1 MTIVQIPC
9 LRCRAGTPAE
19 EDAAAVACAACGAA
33 LPAPAARAWM
43 LLRGGS
49 QPFGPYAIA
58 EVARFLAE
66 GRLQLS
72 DEIWHDGATVRLAL
86 HRLPAATLP
95 RGQSAPAAPTAA
107 PAEPAAVSVAKAAQA
122 PPAQP
127 APAPFQPAPAA
138 PQGPSAGA
146 RIRLH
151 FIRSLSWNLR
161 SLAVQPD
168 EEARLIANGVD
179 EADARRYLVWRRS
192 VLLIVA
198 LPMLVSALLATLG
211 WAGRDRSSFSDL
223 GGLLEIV
230 QLAAL
235 YALPVTA
242 WLAARAWDRHKRSRN
257 ILLRGWLV
265 AFLTPLVLA
274 LIPFAWRFDLSN
286 VDPTQDPTQVANM
299 MSGFGLIGAIVAYVT
314 LMPAVLSLIPGVLRG
329 CLRIKALIPE
339 SILPG
344 LFLIAAAPLYIL
356 FFLVIFT
363 TINQVAGNLVLIL
376 AVLALL
382 MSPLLYLL
390 NAGTFTRPLRT
401 PEEVAKVGQVQA
413 TSMIILGIGLGL
425 LVVYAFTAT
434 IFGKS
439 LVGLDEATSLMR
451 PWSPSLFQLPLE
463 YFVRSLFTTVLVA
476 DLFMQM
482 NLSLWRHTQAFS
494 VSPEAQSYDRL
505 MTEIEEAGS

>member
-9 LRCRAGTPAE
+9 LACRVGTPAE
-19 EDAAAVACAACGAA
+19 EGAAAVSCAACGAS

-49 QPFGPYAIA
+49 QQFGPYAFA

-66 GRLQLS
+66 GRLQPS
-72 DEIWHDGATVRLAL
+72 DEIWHEGAALRLAL
-86 HRLPAATLP
+86 HRLPASTLP
-95 RGQSAPAAPTAA
+95 QGQSAPAV
-107 PAEPAAVSVAKAAQA
+107 PAEPAAVSVAKASPT
-122 PPAQP
+122 PPAQQ
-127 APAPFQPAPAA
+127 APAPFQPAPLA

-192 VLLIVA
+192 VLLVVA
-198 LPMLVSALLATLG
+198 WPMLVSALLATLG
-211 WAGRDRSSFSDL
+211 WATTDRSNLPDL
-223 GGLLEIV
+223 SALGSLLEIV

-235 YALPVTA
+235 YALPITA
-242 WLAARAWDRHKRSRN
+242 WLAARAWDRHKSSRN

-274 LIPFAWRFDLSN
+274 LLPFAWRYDLSN
-286 VDPTQDPTQVANM
+286 AGSAQDPTQLANM
-299 MSGFGLIGAIVAYVT
+299 ISGFGVIGAVVAYVT

-382 MSPLLYLL
+382 MAPLLYLF

-401 PEEVAKVGQVQA
+401 PEEIAKVGQVQTTA
-413 TSMIILGIGLGL
+413 MIILSIGVGL

-439 LVGLDEATSLMR
+439 LVGLDHTTSLMR
-451 PWSPSLFQLPLE
+451 PWNTTLYQLPLE

-482 NLSLWRHTQAFS
+482 NLSLWRHSQAFAA
-494 VSPEAQSYDRL
+494 SPEAQSYDRL

>member
-9 LRCRAGTPAE
+9 LACRAGTPAE
-19 EDAAAVACAACGAA
+19 DDAAAISCAACGAS

-49 QPFGPYAIA
+49 QQFGPYAIA
-58 EVARFLAE
+58 EVALFLAE

-86 HRLPAATLP
+86 HRLPASTLP
-95 RGQSAPAAPTAA
+95 QGQSAPAV
-107 PAEPAAVSVAKAAQA
+107 PAEPAAVSVAKAAPT

-127 APAPFQPAPAA
+127 APAPFQPAPVA

-146 RIRLH
+146 RIQRH
-151 FIRSLSWNLR
+151 IGRALSWNLR
-161 SLAVQPD
+161 SLPVGPD
-168 EEARLIANGVD
+168 EEALLIAKGVD

-192 VLLIVA
+192 VLLVVA
-198 LPMLVSALLATLG
+198 WPTLLSALLATLG
-211 WAGRDRSSFSDL
+211 WAGRDRSSLSDL

-230 QLAAL
+230 QLSAL

-242 WLAARAWDRHKRSRN
+242 WLAARTWDRHRRSRN
-257 ILLRGWLV
+257 ILLRGWLF
-265 AFLTPLVLA
+265 AFLTPLVVA

-286 VDPTQDPTQVANM
+286 VDPTQNPTEVANLM
-299 MSGFGLIGAIVAYVT
+299 TGFGLAGAVVAYVT

-382 MSPLLYLL
+382 VSPLLYLL
-390 NAGTFTRPLRT
+390 NAGMFTRPLRT
-401 PEEVAKVGQVQA
+401 PEEIAKVGQVQA
-413 TSMIILGIGLGL
+413 TSMVILGVGLGL

-434 IFGKS
+434 MFGKS
-439 LVGLDEATSLMR
+439 LIGLDETTSLMR
-451 PWSPSLFQLPLE
+451 PWNTSLFQLPLE

-482 NLSLWRHTQAFS
+482 NLSLWRHSQAFAA
-494 VSPEAQSYDRL
+494 SPEAQSYDRL